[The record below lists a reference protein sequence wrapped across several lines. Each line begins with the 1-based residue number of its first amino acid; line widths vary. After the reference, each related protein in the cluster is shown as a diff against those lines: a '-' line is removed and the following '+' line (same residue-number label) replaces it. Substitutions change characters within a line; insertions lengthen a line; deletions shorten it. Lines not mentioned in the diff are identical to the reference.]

1 MYFCKGDQSKK
12 EMKTLLTLFL
22 FLCSFFLVAQTPD
35 YMGWVSQS
43 ADYIEANKLDSAA
56 YALQRAMAMEPANE
70 HNPVLLL
77 NLGILQRQLGLLDDA
92 YISFTAS
99 LGNNP
104 MPEVVLHHRASLL
117 CDMDRFDE
125 AMEDYDAIIRHHP
138 DDVEAYY
145 RRGLLFLDK
154 SNRTSAEADF
164 NSAKEIDPD
173 NMYTKLCESLLF
185 KLDDNWEAA
194 GEIYTHLL
202 ETAQDP
208 NPIFYMNRARVLPEH
223 PTGFHGR
230 LLTCKRH
237 GVHKRTTPIFT
248 FCAAVCAWSSLISW
262 RLAGTF
268 FRLKRWGYDATIA
281 KEWIKRTK

>member
-208 NPIFYMNRARVLPEH
+208 NPIFYMNRAECYLN
-223 PTGFHGR
+223 TDR
-230 LLTCKRH
+230 LSR
-237 GVHKRTTPIFT
+237 
-248 FCAAVCAWSSLISW
+248 AAADLQAAWSSQKDNPYFYILRG
-262 RLAGTF
+262 RL
-268 FRLKRWGYDATIA
+268 RLEQFDKLAARGDFLQAKKMGYDATIA

>member
-1 MYFCKGDQSKK
+1 MYFCRENQSTN
-12 EMKTLLTLFL
+12 EMKTLLTLL
-22 FLCSFFLVAQTPD
+22 LSLYSLVLVAQTPD

-104 MPEVVLHHRASLL
+104 MPEVVLHQRASLL

-138 DDVEAYY
+138 EDVEAYY

-154 SNRTSAEADF
+154 SDRASAEADF
-164 NSAKEIDPD
+164 NAAKAIDPD

-202 ETAQDP
+202 KTVPDP
-208 NPIFYMNRARVLPEH
+208 NPIFYMNRAECYLN
-223 PTGFHGR
+223 TGR
-230 LLTCKRH
+230 LSR
-237 GVHKRTTPIFT
+237 
-248 FCAAVCAWSSLISW
+248 AAADLQAAWSSQKDNPYYYVLRG
-262 RLAGTF
+262 RL
-268 FRLKRWGYDATIA
+268 RLEQFDKMAAREDFLQAKKMGYEATIA
-281 KEWIKRTK
+281 DEWIKRTK

>member
-1 MYFCKGDQSKK
+1 MYFCREDQSTN

-22 FLCSFFLVAQTPD
+22 SLCSLVLVAQTPD
-35 YMGWVSQS
+35 YMGWVSRS

-104 MPEVVLHHRASLL
+104 MPEVVLHQRASLL

-125 AMEDYDAIIRHHP
+125 AMEDYDAIIRHYP
-138 DDVEAYY
+138 EDVEAYY

-154 SNRTSAEADF
+154 SDRTSAEADF
-164 NSAKEIDPD
+164 NAAKAIDPD
-173 NMYTKLCESLLF
+173 DMYTKLCESLLF
-185 KLDDNWEAA
+185 KLDDNWEGA

-202 ETAQDP
+202 ETVPDP
-208 NPIFYMNRARVLPEH
+208 NPIFYMNRAECYLNSD
-223 PTGFHGR
+223 
-230 LLTCKRH
+230 RH
-237 GVHKRTTPIFT
+237 SR
-248 FCAAVCAWSSLISW
+248 AAADLQAAWSSQKDNPYFYILRG
-262 RLAGTF
+262 RL
-268 FRLKRWGYDATIA
+268 RLEQFDKMAAREDFLQAKKMGYDAAIA
-281 KEWIKRTK
+281 DEWIKRTK